1 MATGRGSCFLSIC
14 SSTFCFYRPS
24 SGLTNENVLLYLSFG
39 RLSCNKCQIVLT
51 PWLPGLLSVRVA
63 DTNSVRSA
71 QCWQKKTKQ
80 KRETKNPRELLVVQ
94 EVFSLG
100 ETDKTILTRM
110 LLEDN
115 GIVKTVWV
123 AWSLLLLGCF
133 PFSEA
138 SSHIPPLAGGGRRE
152 DQHCGASNMHQVLH
166 LILRIDLWCRLWQIK
181 EQRD

>member
-71 QCWQKKTKQ
+71 QCWQKNKTKTRNKKPTGTISCPRSFQ
-80 KRETKNPRELLVVQ
+80 SWWNRQNNFDENAAGRQWNRKNGVSCLV
-94 EVFSLG
+94 
-100 ETDKTILTRM
+100 
-110 LLEDN
+110 
-115 GIVKTVWV
+115 
-123 AWSLLLLGCF
+123 
-133 PFSEA
+133 
-138 SSHIPPLAGGGRRE
+138 PPLARLLSFLGSFQSHSPSGRGREEGGP
-152 DQHCGASNMHQVLH
+152 A
-166 LILRIDLWCRLWQIK
+166 LWSI
-181 EQRD
+181 